1 MSTFYKLHYHII
13 FGTRERRAS
22 LNTEIR
28 PRLWSYMAGTV
39 SGSGGVPRRIN
50 GWKDHVHLLVDL
62 KPSQNI
68 ADIVQEV
75 KKASTPWLRD
85 AAGMGDFSWQDGYAA
100 FTVGHRELDVIQRYV
115 KEQEEHHRVKTFQEE
130 LTELLEE
137 AGIEFD
143 PKYLP

>member
-13 FGTRERRAS
+13 FGTRERRAI
-22 LNTEIR
+22 LDPEIR

-39 SGSGGVPRRIN
+39 SGLGGVPRRIK
-50 GWKDHVHLLVDL
+50 GWTDHVHLLVDL
-62 KPSQNI
+62 KPSENI
-68 ADIVQEV
+68 SNIVREV

-85 AAGMGDFSWQDGYAA
+85 AAGLGNFSWQDGYAA

-115 KEQEEHHRVKTFQEE
+115 EEQEEHHRVKTFQEE
-130 LTELLEE
+130 LAELLEE
-137 AGIEFD
+137 AGVDFD

>member
-1 MSTFYKLHYHII
+1 
-13 FGTRERRAS
+13 
-22 LNTEIR
+22 
-28 PRLWSYMAGTV
+28 MAGTV
-39 SGSGGVPRRIN
+39 SGLGGVPRRIN

-68 ADIVQEV
+68 ADIVREV

-115 KEQEEHHRVKTFQEE
+115 EEQEEHHRVKTFQEE

-137 AGIEFD
+137 AGVEFD

>member
-13 FGTRERRAS
+13 FGTRVKRAI
-22 LNTEIR
+22 LNADIR

-39 SGSGGVPRRIN
+39 AGLGGVPRKIG
-50 GWKDHVHLLVDL
+50 GWTDHVHLLVDL

-68 ADIVQEV
+68 SDVVREV

-85 AAGMGDFSWQDGYAA
+85 AGEMANFSWQDGYSV
-100 FTVGHRELDVIQRYV
+100 FTVGHRELDVIHRYV
-115 KEQEEHHRVKTFQEE
+115 DHQEEHHRIKSYQEE
-130 LTELLEE
+130 LAELLVE
-137 AGIEFD
+137 AGVEFD

>member
-13 FGTRERRAS
+13 FGTRERRAI

-28 PRLWSYMAGTV
+28 PRLWAYMAGTV
-39 SGSGGVPRRIN
+39 SGLGGVPRRIN
-50 GWKDHVHLLVDL
+50 GWTDHVHLLVDL

-68 ADIVQEV
+68 ADIVREV

-85 AAGMGDFSWQDGYAA
+85 AAGMGNFSWQDGYAA

-115 KEQEEHHRVKTFQEE
+115 EEQEEHHRVKTFQEE

-137 AGIEFD
+137 AGVEFD